1 MLRRALL
8 GTILAAPAF
17 AFPDRPLRIIVAY
30 PAGGGVDL
38 MARAVAQRMGQALGQ
53 NIVIENRT
61 GASGTIGAQS
71 VASAA
76 ADGHT
81 LLFATTSEMS
91 LRPLLERQLPYNAD
105 RDFVPIALL
114 GRTPVVLAVHAGLPA
129 RDVAEL
135 IALARARPGRLS
147 YAGTG
152 NGSLM
157 HLTGELFL
165 ERTGVQILH
174 VPYRGAAP
182 AVNDTAAGQV
192 ELVFSGLPPV
202 LALARDGRLRIL
214 AVSTPQRFATIP
226 EVPTMDEVGLA
237 GFDMSNAVGLVAPR
251 GTPEAVI
258 ATLNAAANLAVAD
271 GGVREIFLRNGAE
284 ALGSTPQEFLAYT
297 RSERAR
303 FAETIRQTGMRLD

>member
-1 MLRRALL
+1 MRRRALL
-8 GTILAAPAF
+8 GMMLATPAL
-17 AFPDRPLRIIVAY
+17 AFPDRPLRIVVAY

-38 MARAVAQRMGQALGQ
+38 MARAVAQRMGQELGQ

-76 ADGHT
+76 PDGHT

-91 LRPLLERQLPYNAD
+91 LRPLLERQLPYNVD
-105 RDFVPIALL
+105 RDFMPIALL
-114 GRTPVVLAVHAGLPA
+114 GRTPVVLAVHAALPV

-165 ERTGVQILH
+165 ERAGVQILH

-202 LALARDGRLRIL
+202 LPLARDGRLRIL

-226 EVPTMDEVGLA
+226 DVPTMAEAGLL
-237 GFDMSNAVGLVAPR
+237 GFDMSNSVGLVAPR
-251 GTPEAVI
+251 GTPAEVI
-258 ATLNAAANLAVAD
+258 ATLNAAANLAAAD
-271 GGVREIFLRNGAE
+271 PGVQAIFLRSGAE
-284 ALGSTPQEFLAYT
+284 ALGSTPEEFLSYT
-297 RSERAR
+297 RRERAR

>member
-8 GTILAAPAF
+8 GAILAAPAL
-17 AFPDRPLRIIVAY
+17 AYPDRPLRIIVAY

-76 ADGHT
+76 ADGYT

-91 LRPLLERQLPYNAD
+91 LRPLLERQLPYNVD

-114 GRTPVVLAVHAGLPA
+114 GRTPVVLAVHAAVPA

-165 ERTGVQILH
+165 ERAGVQILH

-202 LALARDGRLRIL
+202 LPLARDGRLRIL
-214 AVSTPQRFATIP
+214 AVSTPHRFATIP
-226 EVPTMDEVGLA
+226 EVPTMEEAGLQ
-237 GFDMSNAVGLVAPR
+237 GFDMSNSVGLVAPR

-258 ATLNAAANLAVAD
+258 VTLNAAANLAAAD
-271 GGVREIFLRNGAE
+271 AGVRDIFLRNGAD
-284 ALGSTPQEFLAYT
+284 ALGSTPEEFLAYT

>member
-1 MLRRALL
+1 MLRRALI
-8 GTILAAPAF
+8 GTILAAPAL

-61 GASGTIGAQS
+61 GASGTIGAQA
-71 VASAA
+71 VASAV

-91 LRPLLERQLPYNAD
+91 LRPLLERQLPYNVD

-114 GRTPVVLAVHAGLPA
+114 GRTPVVLAVHAALPA

-165 ERTGVQILH
+165 ERAGVQILH

-202 LALARDGRLRIL
+202 LPLARDGRLRIL
-214 AVSTPQRFATIP
+214 AVSTPHRFATIP
-226 EVPTMDEVGLA
+226 EVPTMEEAGLQ
-237 GFDMSNAVGLVAPR
+237 GFDMSNSVGLVAPR

-258 ATLNAAANLAVAD
+258 VTLNAAANLAAAD
-271 GGVREIFLRNGAE
+271 AGVRDIFLRNGAD
-284 ALGSTPQEFLAYT
+284 ALGSTPEEFLAYT

>member
-8 GTILAAPAF
+8 GTILAAPAV

-165 ERTGVQILH
+165 ERAGVQILH

-303 FAETIRQTGMRLD
+303 FAETIRQTGMSLD

>member
-8 GTILAAPAF
+8 GTILAAPAL

-61 GASGTIGAQS
+61 GASGTIGAQA

-91 LRPLLERQLPYNAD
+91 LRPLLERQLPYNVD

-114 GRTPVVLAVHAGLPA
+114 GRTPVVLAVHAALPA

-165 ERTGVQILH
+165 ERAGVQILH

-202 LALARDGRLRIL
+202 LPLARDGRLRIL
-214 AVSTPQRFATIP
+214 AVSTPHRFATIP
-226 EVPTMDEVGLA
+226 EVPTMEEAGLQ
-237 GFDMSNAVGLVAPR
+237 GFDMSNSVGLVAPR

-258 ATLNAAANLAVAD
+258 ATLNAAANLAAAD
-271 GGVREIFLRNGAE
+271 AGVRDIFLRNGAD
-284 ALGSTPQEFLAYT
+284 ALGSTPEEFLAYT

>member
-114 GRTPVVLAVHAGLPA
+114 GRTPVVLAVHAALPA

-165 ERTGVQILH
+165 ERAGVQILH

-258 ATLNAAANLAVAD
+258 AALNAAANLAVAD
-271 GGVREIFLRNGAE
+271 AGVREIFLRNGAE

>member
-8 GTILAAPAF
+8 GTILAAPAL

-38 MARAVAQRMGQALGQ
+38 MARAVAQRMGQALEQ

-165 ERTGVQILH
+165 ERAGVQILH

-202 LALARDGRLRIL
+202 LPLARDGRLRIL

-226 EVPTMDEVGLA
+226 DVPTMAEAGLL
-237 GFDMSNAVGLVAPR
+237 GFDMSNSVGLVAPR
-251 GTPEAVI
+251 GTPAEVI
-258 ATLNAAANLAVAD
+258 ATLNAAANLAAAD
-271 GGVREIFLRNGAE
+271 PGVRAIFLRNGAE
-284 ALGSTPQEFLAYT
+284 ALGSTPEEFVIYT
-297 RSERAR
+297 RRERAR

>member
-8 GTILAAPAF
+8 GTILAAPAL

-165 ERTGVQILH
+165 ERAGVQILH

-237 GFDMSNAVGLVAPR
+237 GLDMSNAVGLVAPR

-271 GGVREIFLRNGAE
+271 AGVREIFLRNGAE

>member
-1 MLRRALL
+1 MPRAKPH
-8 GTILAAPAF
+8 AA
-17 AFPDRPLRIIVAY
+17 
-30 PAGGGVDL
+30 
-38 MARAVAQRMGQALGQ
+38 
-53 NIVIENRT
+53 
-61 GASGTIGAQS
+61 
-71 VASAA
+71 
-76 ADGHT
+76 
-81 LLFATTSEMS
+81 
-91 LRPLLERQLPYNAD
+91 
-105 RDFVPIALL
+105 
-114 GRTPVVLAVHAGLPA
+114 LPA

-165 ERTGVQILH
+165 ERAGVQILH

-202 LALARDGRLRIL
+202 LPLARDGRLRIL
-214 AVSTPQRFATIP
+214 AVSTPHRFATIP
-226 EVPTMDEVGLA
+226 EVPTMEEAGLQ
-237 GFDMSNAVGLVAPR
+237 GFDMSNSVGIVAPR

-258 ATLNAAANLAVAD
+258 ATLNAAANLAAAD
-271 GGVREIFLRNGAE
+271 AGVRDIFLRNGAD
-284 ALGSTPQEFLAYT
+284 ALGSTPEEFLAYT

>member
-1 MLRRALL
+1 M
-8 GTILAAPAF
+8 
-17 AFPDRPLRIIVAY
+17 
-30 PAGGGVDL
+30 
-38 MARAVAQRMGQALGQ
+38 
-53 NIVIENRT
+53 
-61 GASGTIGAQS
+61 
-71 VASAA
+71 
-76 ADGHT
+76 
-81 LLFATTSEMS
+81 
-91 LRPLLERQLPYNAD
+91 
-105 RDFVPIALL
+105 PIALL

-165 ERTGVQILH
+165 ERAGVQILH

-303 FAETIRQTGMRLD
+303 FAETIRQTGMSLD